1 MVMIC
6 ITPPTPLLIAMIII
20 RPPHDCPDDL
30 QSIIVQEPSVCLD
43 ETSGATLIARAHVPN
58 HHHHHSHRHH
68 HHQIMKGRHP
78 WFWRLCGQQ
87 QLLGAGEKIKTIF

>member
-43 ETSGATLIARAHVPN
+43 ETSGATLIARAHVPKSF
-58 HHHHHSHRHH
+58 HGPV
-68 HHQIMKGRHP
+68 IIIIIITFTVITVIITVK
-78 WFWRLCGQQ
+78 L
-87 QLLGAGEKIKTIF
+87 